1 MEGFIR
7 ILVLLSALQFKLCTS
22 ENRLDRHK
30 HLKVEFIHELADRG
44 RFQWKSLT
52 VLFTKDAIDD
62 NSDWIFD
69 VKVPKVMME
78 LPTIDDS
85 FISIAQQQPT
95 DAYLILISE
104 QSTEMAAI
112 NSVLKLFVSKQ
123 LDSTKTCLIFSA
135 KSAAILNRENDLD
148 LILVQDTVSWNS
160 NTGLVNKPIL
170 KFVRHRSLSSM
181 EPEQLTGY
189 YDGGILKADQKRILF
204 DRSINYRNRQV
215 KVTTFLSPPTTI
227 RCKDGIINGHQM
239 CGRDPNLIRV
249 IGEVLHFRP
258 VFSSPAQPGSKWGNK
273 LDNGEWTGLIGE
285 VSRGVTTLGVA
296 NVFMT
301 VHYIEQVEFSY
312 PYDMSCSTFLTPSPE
327 LWPQLYAL
335 IKPFDLSI
343 WLATVFSLV
352 IGGLLIQLVA
362 LVYHKMFGS
371 RDPLRF
377 FGEAMIYN
385 AQSIT
390 GTRSGSDERSSWP
403 VRVYTSNWWLFC
415 FLLGTVYRTGL
426 ISWLAR
432 SPILMAPVDTIA
444 QLVRSDLT
452 PYGYNTFVRD
462 LAQYSIDPDTIQLG
476 GRLKL
481 VPPNM
486 TAQLL
491 MGQENVNA
499 IFENKQYLKY
509 LSVMVVPSTMGNISI
524 NSVDPRQRLHVMR
537 ECLRSFPVAIAM
549 TPGTPFRSAM
559 TQIIHQLNAAGII
572 DHWLDSVVQTEVAFT
587 TKRYKKK
594 EPFSLHSLE
603 GVFYLLLIC
612 YSIDVV
618 AFVAELVYHRV
629 SCRHFL
635 AGNDE
640 TVD

>member
-1 MEGFIR
+1 M
-7 ILVLLSALQFKLCTS
+7 SALPFQSCIA
-22 ENRLDRHK
+22 ENRQDRYK
-30 HLKVEFIHELADRG
+30 RLKVEFVHQLAEKG

-69 VKVPKVMME
+69 VNNVPKVMIE
-78 LPTIDDS
+78 LSSIDYS
-85 FISIAQQQPT
+85 LISITEST
-95 DAYLILISE
+95 DAYLVLTNE
-104 QSTEMAAI
+104 HQSAESMARSI
-112 NSVLKLFVSKQ
+112 QKLLFSKQ
-123 LDSTKTCLIFSA
+123 LDSTKTFLIFSA
-135 KSAAILNRENDLD
+135 TSVNALCQINNDLD
-148 LILVQDTVSWNS
+148 LILVQETLSWHS
-160 NTGLVNKPIL
+160 NKFVVNKPIL

-181 EPEQLTGY
+181 EPAEQSGY
-189 YDGGILKADQKRILF
+189 YDGGLLQADQKRILF
-204 DRSINYRNRQV
+204 DRSINYRNRPV

-227 RCKDGIINGHQM
+227 IRRCKDGTSNDHQQM

-352 IGGLLIQLVA
+352 IGGLLIQMVA

-486 TAQLL
+486 TAQVL

-499 IFENKQYLKY
+499 IFENKHYLKY

-549 TPGTPFRSAM
+549 TPGTPFKSAM

-572 DHWLDSVVQTEVAFT
+572 DHWLDSVVQSEVAFT
-587 TKRYKKK
+587 TSIKRYKKK

-603 GVFYLLLIC
+603 GAFYLLLLC

-618 AFVAELVYHRV
+618 AFVAELVYHHV
-629 SCRHFL
+629 SCRRFI
-635 AGNDE
+635 GNDA

>member
-1 MEGFIR
+1 MLIF
-7 ILVLLSALQFKLCTS
+7 VFLLSALPFQWCIA

-30 HLKVEFIHELADRG
+30 RLKVEFVHELAEKG

-52 VLFTKDAIDD
+52 VLFTEDAISD
-62 NSDWIFD
+62 NNGDWIFD
-69 VKVPKVMME
+69 VNVPKVMIE
-78 LPTIDDS
+78 LSSIDYS
-85 FISIAQQQPT
+85 LISISTDST
-95 DAYLILISE
+95 DAYLVLTNE
-104 QSTEMAAI
+104 QSAESMARSI
-112 NSVLKLFVSKQ
+112 QKLLFSKL
-123 LDSTKTCLIFSA
+123 LDSTKTFLIFSA
-135 KSAAILNRENDLD
+135 KSADTFRHANNDLD
-148 LILVQDTVSWNS
+148 LILVEDKIYWHSHSQVI
-160 NTGLVNKPIL
+160 VNKPIL

-181 EPEQLTGY
+181 EPAEQTGY
-189 YDGGILKADQKRILF
+189 YDGGLLQADQKRILF
-204 DRSINYRNRQV
+204 DRSINYRNRPV

-227 RCKDGIINGHQM
+227 RCKDGIINDQM

-249 IGEVLHFRP
+249 IGEILHFRP
-258 VFSSPAQPGSKWGNK
+258 VLSSPAQPGSKWGNK

-285 VSRGVTTLGVA
+285 VSRGETTLGVA

-301 VHYIEQVEFSY
+301 LHYIEQVKFSY
-312 PYDMSCSTFLTPSPE
+312 PYDISCSTFLTPSPE

-352 IGGLLIQLVA
+352 IGGLLIQMAA

-371 RDPLRF
+371 GDPLRF

-432 SPILMAPVDTIA
+432 SPILMPPVDTIA

-462 LAQYSIDPDTIQLG
+462 LAQYSNDRDTIELG

-486 TAQLL
+486 TAQVL

-499 IFENKQYLKY
+499 IFENKHYLKY
-509 LSVMVVPSTMGNISI
+509 LSMMIVPSTMGNISV

-549 TPGTPFRSAM
+549 TPGTPFKSAM

-572 DHWLDSVVQTEVAFT
+572 NHWLDSVVPSEVAFT

-603 GVFYLLLIC
+603 GAFYLLLLC

-618 AFVAELVYHRV
+618 AFAAELVYHHV
-629 SCRHFL
+629 SCRRFL
-635 AGNDE
+635 GK
-640 TVD
+640 